1 MKLLK
6 KSLILIVSPSVLY
19 VWLFRFN
26 SSSIFRG
33 GEASN
38 MVEEFAAYGLGEN
51 AVYVVGAIKVLAAL
65 GLLGGLFD
73 KRFILP
79 SAIVMAVMM
88 LGALGMHFKIGDE
101 AIKYV
106 PSLVFFLMSLGII
119 FLDRDEKMKSLRS
132 N

>member
-1 MKLLK
+1 MLF
-6 KSLILIVSPSVLY
+6 VSPSVLY

-38 MVEEFAAYGLGEN
+38 MVEEFAAYGLSEN
-51 AVYVVGAIKVLAAL
+51 TVYVVGAIKVLAAL

-79 SAIVMAVMM
+79 SALVMAVMM

-106 PSLVFFLMSLGII
+106 PSLVFFLMSAGII
-119 FLDRDEKMKSLRS
+119 FLDRDEKKKSRRS
-132 N
+132 KKARFVDHS

>member
-1 MKLLK
+1 
-6 KSLILIVSPSVLY
+6 
-19 VWLFRFN
+19 
-26 SSSIFRG
+26 
-33 GEASN
+33 
-38 MVEEFAAYGLGEN
+38 MVEEFAAYGLSEN

-79 SAIVMAVMM
+79 SALVMAVMM

-106 PSLVFFLMSLGII
+106 PSLVFFLMSAGII
-119 FLDRDEKMKSLRS
+119 FLDRDEKKKSRRS
-132 N
+132 KKARFVDHS